1 MQKTPERLTRRRM
14 LQAAVATSVATFG
27 LPMLNIGR
35 YRAFGA
41 DAPRY
46 SARAMKIV
54 ERSLVIDM
62 LASLKIDFKPE
73 AYAGPISE

>member
-1 MQKTPERLTRRRM
+1 MSKTRSENLSRRRV
-14 LQAAVATSVATFG
+14 LQAGVATSVATFG

-41 DAPRY
+41 NAPRY

-54 ERSLVIDM
+54 ERTLVLVRGWKSRLQPLELERESL
-62 LASLKIDFKPE
+62 
-73 AYAGPISE
+73 G